1 VKLLVSDNGQGMD
14 AAALARIFEPRFD
27 DGQEQ
32 SGSGQPGI
40 GFGLSLVHS
49 VVVEGNGYINTH
61 SAAGK
66 GTSFE
71 ILWPCVGTIHG
82 SGLPGASTVLLV
94 EDEDGVR
101 RLMHR
106 LLEREGYQLL
116 SARNAEDAGQI
127 AGVYQGEIHLL
138 VTDVVMPGMS
148 GPQLADRL
156 KSQHPSMKV
165 LFVSGYRH
173 DALDQKGLLDPGVQ
187 ILSKPFAS
195 AQFLRQVQMLLK
207 QGAVRVI

>member
-1 VKLLVSDNGQGMD
+1 
-14 AAALARIFEPRFD
+14 
-27 DGQEQ
+27 
-32 SGSGQPGI
+32 
-40 GFGLSLVHS
+40 
-49 VVVEGNGYINTH
+49 
-61 SAAGK
+61 
-66 GTSFE
+66 
-71 ILWPCVGTIHG
+71 
-82 SGLPGASTVLLV
+82 LLV

-127 AGVYQGEIHLL
+127 AGVYQGDIHLL

-156 KSQHPSMKV
+156 KPLHPAMKV

-173 DALDQKGLLDPGVQ
+173 DALDQKGLLGPGVQ

-207 QGAVRVI
+207 QGAVHVI